1 MDEVCA
7 SYTRGIVAVR
17 LRSGIAPFATISA
30 TLTSLTSVVEDVP
43 ALDQQLQ
50 RLLESFPGV
59 VWATDRDLRWLLVFG
74 SDLEALN
81 LRPEDLVGTTILDFF
96 KADDPDAPPIAAHLR
111 ALEGETVT
119 YGHSFQGHL
128 RQSRV
133 EPARDGSGAVVGT
146 VGMSVDVTKV
156 AVAEAAVRQSEALTD
171 AVVKAALDAV
181 IIINSEGEIL
191 EFNPAAESIFGH
203 ARSAVVGQQLV
214 DLIVPPSLRDAHRHG
229 FARYLATGEG
239 TILGQRLELSGLR
252 ADGSEFPAELTI
264 VRVPVDGSPV
274 FAGYIRDIT
283 PRIESAEALRR
294 SEESYRLLFEFHPS
308 PMWVYDLE
316 TLRFLA
322 VNEAAVSSYGYTR
335 EEFLAMTIEQ
345 ALPEEERPRLRETV
359 QDPSRGRV
367 DAGTWRHRKKDGTS
381 IDVHVLSNAIEFEGR
396 SARLV
401 LAEDVTQQ
409 RVLEEQLRQA
419 QKMEAVGNLAGGVA
433 HDFNN
438 ILMVIR
444 TCASLLLNEIPDEG
458 LRDNVIRI
466 DNAADRAAKLTR
478 ELLAFSRRQV
488 LRPEITGLNGVVDE
502 TLELV
507 RQVIGDEIDVV
518 CEFGP
523 ELPAILVD
531 RAQVEQVLIN
541 LAVNAREAMPEG
553 GTLTIRTANVVLD
566 EIYASQSDL
575 EPGAHVLLQVS
586 DTGLGMD
593 EATRGRVFDPFY
605 TTKDVST
612 GTGLGLATV
621 YGIVK
626 QSNGH
631 IWLYSEPGRGTTFK
645 IYFPVAGGPREDT
658 APEPEVPSRQG
669 GETILLAE
677 DDEAVRRVVAEALR
691 FYGYTV
697 VEACDGLSA
706 IELAK
711 EQESIDLVLTDV
723 VMPGMTGRELVEQLL
738 EERPTL
744 KALFT
749 SGYPADTVLRRGIA
763 KARVAF
769 IEKPY
774 LPGDLALKV
783 REVLDA
789 PATGS

>member
-1 MDEVCA
+1 M
-7 SYTRGIVAVR
+7 TPLTGVA
-17 LRSGIAPFATISA
+17 
-30 TLTSLTSVVEDVP
+30 EDVP

-59 VWATDRDLRWLLVFG
+59 VWATDRDLRWSLVFG

-81 LRPEDLVGTTILDFF
+81 LRPEDLIGSTILDFF
-96 KADDPDAPPIAAHLR
+96 GADDPDAPPIAAHLR
-111 ALEGETVT
+111 ALEGEAVS
-119 YGHSFQGHL
+119 YRHSFQGHL

-133 EPARDGSGAVVGT
+133 EPTRDSSGAVVGI
-146 VGMSVDVTKV
+146 VGMSVDVTNV
-156 AVAEAAVRQSEALTD
+156 AVAEAAVRESAALTD

-203 ARSAVVGQQLV
+203 PRSEVVGRQLV

-229 FARYLATGEG
+229 FARYLDTGEG

-252 ADGSEFPAELTI
+252 ADGSEFPAEVTI
-264 VRVPVDGSPV
+264 VRVPVGGPPV
-274 FAGYIRDIT
+274 FAGYVRDIT
-283 PRIESAEALRR
+283 PRIQSAEALRR
-294 SEESYRLLFEFHPS
+294 SEESYRLLFELHPS
-308 PMWVYDLE
+308 PMWVYDLD
-316 TLRFLA
+316 TLSFLA

-335 EEFLAMTIEQ
+335 DQFLAMTIEGIR
-345 ALPEEERPRLRETV
+345 PDEERPAFRETV
-359 QDPSRGRV
+359 KDPSRGVV

-396 SARLV
+396 PARLV
-401 LAEDVTQQ
+401 LAEDVTQR

-444 TCASLLLNEIPDEG
+444 TSASLLLSRIPDEG
-458 LRDNVIRI
+458 LREDVIRI
-466 DNAADRAAKLTR
+466 EAAADRAAKLTR
-478 ELLAFSRRQV
+478 ELLAFSRLQV
-488 LRPEITGLNGVVDE
+488 LQPEITDLNDVVE
-502 TLELV
+502 NTLELV
-507 RQVIGDEIDVV
+507 RRVIGEEIDVD
-518 CEFGP
+518 CELGP
-523 ELPAILVD
+523 ELPATLVD
-531 RAQVEQVLIN
+531 RAQIEQVLIN

-575 EPGAHVLLQVS
+575 EPGRHVLLQVTDS
-586 DTGLGMD
+586 GVGMD

-605 TTKDVST
+605 TTKEV

-645 IYFPVAGGPREDT
+645 IYFPVVGEPREAM
-658 APEPEVPSRQG
+658 APEPEVSSLHG

-677 DDEAVRRVVAEALR
+677 DDDAVRGVVAEALR

-697 VEACDGLSA
+697 LEACDGASA
-706 IELAK
+706 IELAQ
-711 EQESIDLVLTDV
+711 EQGSIELVLTDV

-763 KARVAF
+763 QSRVAF

-774 LPGDLALKV
+774 LPDDLALKV
-783 REVLDA
+783 REVLDS
-789 PATGS
+789 PATVS

>member
-1 MDEVCA
+1 L
-7 SYTRGIVAVR
+7 TPLTGVA
-17 LRSGIAPFATISA
+17 
-30 TLTSLTSVVEDVP
+30 EDVP
-43 ALDQQLQ
+43 ALDQHLQ

-59 VWATDRDLRWLLVFG
+59 VWATDRDLRLLLVFG
-74 SDLEALN
+74 SDLESLD
-81 LRPEDLVGTTILDFF
+81 LRPVDLVGTTILDFF
-96 KADDPDAPPIAAHLR
+96 GSDDPDAAPVAAHRR
-111 ALEGETVT
+111 ALEGEVAT
-119 YGHSFQGHL
+119 YRHSVQGHL
-128 RQSRV
+128 RQVRV
-133 EPARDGSGAVVGT
+133 EPSRDSSGGVAGV
-146 VGMSVDVTKV
+146 VGMSVDITDV
-156 AVAEAAVRQSEALTD
+156 AAAEAAVRESEALTD
-171 AVVKAALDAV
+171 AVVRAALDAV

-203 ARSAVVGQQLV
+203 PRSAVVGQQMV
-214 DLIVPPSLRDAHRHG
+214 DLVVPPSLRDEHRHG

-239 TILGQRLELSGLR
+239 TILGQRLELTGLR

-264 VRVPVDGSPV
+264 VRVPLGGPPV
-274 FAGYIRDIT
+274 FAGYVRDIT
-283 PRIESAEALRR
+283 PRIQAAEALRR
-294 SEESYRLLFEFHPS
+294 SEESYRLLFERHPS
-308 PMWVYDLE
+308 PMWVYDLD
-316 TLRFLA
+316 TLLFLA
-322 VNEAAVSSYGYTR
+322 VNEAAVSSYGFTR
-335 EEFLAMTIEQ
+335 DEFLGMTIEEIR
-345 ALPEEERPRLRETV
+345 PEEERPQLRETV
-359 QDPSRGRV
+359 QALGRGRV
-367 DAGTWRHRKKDGTS
+367 DAATRRHRKKDGTN
-381 IDVHVLSNAIEFEGR
+381 IDVRILSNAIDFEGR
-396 SARLV
+396 AARLV

-444 TCASLLLNEIPDEG
+444 TCASLLLSRIPDEA
-458 LRDNVIRI
+458 LREDVIRI

-488 LRPEITGLNGVVDE
+488 LRPEITDLNAVIDE

-507 RQVIGDEIDVV
+507 RGVIGEEVDVV
-518 CEFGP
+518 CELGP

-531 RAQVEQVLIN
+531 RGQIEQVLTS
-541 LAVNAREAMPEG
+541 LAANARDAMPEG

-566 EIYASQSDL
+566 EIYASQQSDL
-575 EPGAHVLLQVS
+575 EPGPHVLLQVTDS
-586 DTGLGMD
+586 GVGMD
-593 EATRGRVFDPFY
+593 DATRGRVFDPFY
-605 TTKDVST
+605 TTKDQ

-621 YGIVK
+621 YGIIK
-626 QSNGH
+626 QSSGH
-631 IWLYSEPGRGTTFK
+631 IWLHSEPGLGTTFK
-645 IYFPVAGGPREDT
+645 IYFPVAGGPRDAT
-658 APEPEVPSRQG
+658 AAEPEVSSLHG

-697 VEACDGLSA
+697 LEACDGPSA
-706 IELAK
+706 IELAQ
-711 EQESIDLVLTDV
+711 EQGSIELVLTDV
-723 VMPGMTGRELVEQLL
+723 VMPGMTGRELVERLL
-738 EERPTL
+738 EDRPTL

-749 SGYPADTVLRRGIA
+749 SGYPADTALRRGIA
-763 KARVAF
+763 QARVAF